1 MTAIQYISIISSALA
16 IITMIIS
23 IIYQWNGLNKK
34 SLDNITKRIEIYKN
48 ILVNSKK
55 KILSYTYVKE
65 YLGLPISDDMIKYI
79 LKSTMFYDFITVYKY
94 IYAYIEYDSKNN
106 KIIFRKKCKP
116 NRIIFLILFVIFS
129 SPFLSFLYFLDY
141 LYQDPK
147 YLIVYIALT
156 IPFTMIG
163 IFSYIEIG
171 NRTLAIKLLEKLDKK
186 L

>member
-1 MTAIQYISIISSALA
+1 
-16 IITMIIS
+16 MIIS
-23 IIYQWNGLNKK
+23 ILYQLIGLNKR
-34 SLDNITKRIEIYKN
+34 SLDNIAKRIEIYKN
-48 ILVNSKK
+48 IFENSKK

-79 LKSTMFYDFITVYKY
+79 LKSTMFYDFVTVYKY

-106 KIIFRKKCKP
+106 KITFRKKCKP
-116 NRIIFLILFVIFS
+116 NRIIFIVLFVIFS
-129 SPFLSFLYFLDY
+129 LPFLSFLYFLNY

-147 YLIVYIALT
+147 YLILYIVLT
-156 IPFTMIG
+156 IPFTMVG
-163 IFSYIEIG
+163 IFSYNEIG